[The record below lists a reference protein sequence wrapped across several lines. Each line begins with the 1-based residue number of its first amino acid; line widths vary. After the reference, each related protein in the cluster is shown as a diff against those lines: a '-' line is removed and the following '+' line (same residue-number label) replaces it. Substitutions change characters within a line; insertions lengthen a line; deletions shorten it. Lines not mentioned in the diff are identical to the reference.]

1 MSQTT
6 EAQTTQPT
14 SEEVIGKVNES
25 IAALQEAQKT
35 VVEGAQ
41 LLAAHVNDPTAHGAA
56 IPEVVEQQ
64 LPTPIMEGTSLKWE
78 KKDGTIVA
86 GPVDLKGAPGQD
98 GADGDTGPR
107 PEHRWEGTKLLVQ
120 NSDGSWPAEGV
131 DLKGDK
137 GDKGQVEGLSDAV
150 DSDSSTTPASSKA
163 VKTAYDKAVT
173 AQSAADA
180 ANSKAQEAWN
190 AAETAQ
196 SAAQAAQAAAENI
209 GTFSGSTPGLVPAS
223 DGDATKVLL
232 GNGTWGSAVSA
243 DDGAAV
249 MTISEDLILTVDS
262 PRTLVLT
269 ASASGLSVR
278 LPDPATVVDGT
289 TFHIIVRPLEDI
301 KLCDY
306 SGQPIKAYPVLHI
319 STAIRIQLVDSASGL
334 WALSKYENGS
344 TSDAQGKPG
353 LNIGELTIF
362 SFGNPYNI
370 SLTALSESKALVC
383 YRDSSNSSYGKAC
396 VLSISD
402 TTVTAGSETVFNSSN
417 TESISLTA
425 LSESKAL
432 VCYTDTSNSSY
443 GKACVLSI
451 SGMTVSVG
459 NQITFS
465 SARTYHTSAAALSEN
480 KVIVCYSTYINDKY
494 RGKARV
500 LSISGTTISIGEET
514 YFNSTEAT
522 NESVMVLSES
532 KAIVF
537 YMGESTSSYS
547 NQFTA
552 NVLDIAGTTIGVG
565 DVIRFSSLHKP
576 QNISISAI
584 SEKKAIIAC
593 KHTYSSNDIAVAFI
607 INISGEEIKI
617 GSPIITIEDSDVSNI
632 GVAVISSSNAIV
644 TYSDSV
650 LNSRIYV
657 ARVLNIEEDN
667 IIVGSKSVINFSNT
681 VYATIAKK
689 PFKLSNVLAV
699 SSSGDTNDNRGMA
712 GIIYIS

>member
-56 IPEVVEQQ
+56 IPEVVEHQ

-163 VKTAYDKAVT
+163 VKTAYDKAVS
-173 AQSAADA
+173 AQETADA
-180 ANSKAQEAWN
+180 ADSKAQ
-190 AAETAQ
+190 AAQ
-196 SAAQAAQAAAENI
+196 NAAQAAQTTAENI
-209 GTFSGSTPGLVPAS
+209 GTFSGSTSGLVPAS

-232 GNGTWGSAVSA
+232 GDGTWGSAVSA
-243 DDGAAV
+243 DDGAAA

-383 YRDSSNSSYGKAC
+383 YRDS
-396 VLSISD
+396 
-402 TTVTAGSETVFNSSN
+402 
-417 TESISLTA
+417 
-425 LSESKAL
+425 
-432 VCYTDTSNSSY
+432 SNSSY